1 MVGPGEEG
9 GLTSIDILASCCGQ
23 SRRGMV
29 GRRSGRLVQP
39 GHMLLLSLWLLFI
52 SFPSPLLLVIRMAVA
67 DVAILLL
74 VASIV
79 VID

>member
-1 MVGPGEEG
+1 MVGPGEDG

-23 SRRGMV
+23 SGRGMG

-39 GHMLLLSLWLLFI
+39 GHMLLLSLWRLLI
-52 SFPSPLLLVIRMAVA
+52 SVPSPLLLVIRM
-67 DVAILLL
+67 DVVDVVILLL
-74 VASIV
+74 DASIV

>member
-1 MVGPGEEG
+1 
-9 GLTSIDILASCCGQ
+9 
-23 SRRGMV
+23 MV

-52 SFPSPLLLVIRMAVA
+52 SVPSPLLLVIRMDVA
-67 DVAILLL
+67 DVVIMLL
-74 VASIV
+74 VAGKV